1 VPPPPEVLAMI
12 LCDLVITDAETNK
25 KSLIGLC
32 DRVETATLPCVVHEL
47 HVYLCL
53 TDGHGMLSAA
63 ITCTTAE
70 GEELFRGQ
78 AELRFADPLQVVELH
93 FVFPGAQFPRAGPYH
108 FQFLADGL
116 LLRERTFCVACPR
129 DEDRDRPC

>member
-1 VPPPPEVLAMI
+1 MV

-53 TDGHGMLSAA
+53 TDGRGTLTVA
-63 ITCTTAE
+63 IACITGE
-70 GEELFRGQ
+70 GEELFQGQ
-78 AELRFADPLQVVELH
+78 SEIRFVDPLQIVELH
-93 FVFPGAQFPRAGPYH
+93 FVFPGAQFPRAGQYR
-108 FQFLADGL
+108 FQFLADGH
-116 LLRERTFCVACPR
+116 LLRERSFCVACLR
-129 DEDRDRPC
+129 DEDRERTC